1 MCAGQCTT
9 MGVCARLPLNW
20 KQGLFGLWLS
30 DKARLGGLQTQVIHL
45 CLTPVLELDSGDQTQ
60 VLVLM

>member
-1 MCAGQCTT
+1 MFRTEASLGYHSS
-9 MGVCARLPLNW
+9 W

-60 VLVLM
+60 FLVLM